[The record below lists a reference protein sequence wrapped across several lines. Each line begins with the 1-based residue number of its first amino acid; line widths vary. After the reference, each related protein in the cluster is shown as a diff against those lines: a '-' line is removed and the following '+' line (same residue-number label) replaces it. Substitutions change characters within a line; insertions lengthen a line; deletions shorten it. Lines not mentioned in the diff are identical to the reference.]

1 MNDVVTF
8 ISSFLAAICSIVLTV
23 SESERIFSESKE
35 VPSEMPSQPE
45 ELPPLASHEEAIS
58 IAHEFLSEVLGD
70 EFFNSHFTLVK
81 VDERPVLPTTWFV
94 IYQYTSG
101 EHTLDLSVALY
112 CGHIPRDSSRIDV
125 ELSQVILQ
133 PQGILISEEQAQI
146 IAQSSGLEPPYKITL
161 SCDLSFHR
169 ICWVVMKDDS
179 ETLDVGDLMGLLI
192 DAENGAVLET
202 WTKGRMG

>member
-1 MNDVVTF
+1 MGF
-8 ISSFLAAICSIVLTV
+8 SRKFLIGTLVAAAICSIVLTV

-70 EFFNSHFTLVK
+70 EFFNSHFALV
-81 VDERPVLPTTWFV
+81 V
-94 IYQYTSG
+94 IS
-101 EHTLDLSVALY
+101 LKWSF
-112 CGHIPRDSSRIDV
+112 R
-125 ELSQVILQ
+125 
-133 PQGILISEEQAQI
+133 
-146 IAQSSGLEPPYKITL
+146 SSGLEPSYKITL
-161 SCDLSFHR
+161 SCDFSSHR